1 MRIAPRA
8 IFGVASTL
16 IALAGPLSTARADGT
31 PDTWNWQLVSAGF
44 SPDGGD
50 IRSSLPSLFAASTSD
65 VYLTGC
71 YRCLFRWNGTTFSS
85 QTQPAGANR
94 YTVSGA
100 PGSAIYSA
108 GQQGY
113 QSGNLLRFDGTTW
126 TNVLTTPGE
135 LINTYVAPDGGVFA
149 VGDGTFYRNTGSGF
163 TSVSTGLSTAF
174 NTDRLGAI
182 TGFGSN
188 DVFMG
193 GYNGRILRYDGTGIT
208 SMTTGVNAAF
218 VAMDGTSA
226 NSLYAVGSNGTVMFF
241 NGSTWSQLPTITT
254 GTLLGVKALGP
265 NDVLVSG
272 ENGFFARWN
281 GVSWTTI
288 DLGTTN
294 RLGSISTPDAGKT
307 LFVAE
312 ATYSD
317 VRFRLGS
324 AVYAPTTVPEPGT
337 TALVAL
343 GLAGVAV
350 ARGRRRGGVSSV

>member
-1 MRIAPRA
+1 M
-8 IFGVASTL
+8 S
-16 IALAGPLSTARADGT
+16 
-31 PDTWNWQLVSAGF
+31 WNWQLVSMGV
-44 SPDGGD
+44 SPDGGNVN
-50 IRSSLPSLFAASTSD
+50 SSLPSLFAASTTD

-94 YTVSGA
+94 YTVNGT

-126 TNVLTTPGE
+126 TNVLNSSGE
-135 LINTYVAPDGGVFA
+135 LFNTYVAPDGGVFV
-149 VGDGTFYRNTGSGF
+149 VGDGTFYRNTGVGF
-163 TSVSTGLSTAF
+163 NAVNTGLSTAF
-174 NTDRLGAI
+174 NTDRLLSV
-182 TGFGSN
+182 TGFSSN

-193 GYNGRILRYDGTGIT
+193 GYNGRILRYDGTSIST
-208 SMTTGVNAAF
+208 MNTGVNVAI

-226 NSLYAVGSNGTVMFF
+226 SSLYAVGQNGTVMFF
-241 NGSTWSQLPTITT
+241 NGTTWTQLPALGA
-254 GTLLGVKALGP
+254 GTLFGVKALGP

-272 ENGFFARWN
+272 ENGLLARWN

-288 DLGTTN
+288 NLGTTN

-307 LFVAE
+307 LFIAE
-312 ATYSD
+312 ATSAD

-324 AVYAPTTVPEPGT
+324 AVYAPTTVPEPAT
-337 TALVAL
+337 TVLVAL
-343 GLAGVAV
+343 GLAGVLMLRA
-350 ARGRRRGGVSSV
+350 RRRAVGSV